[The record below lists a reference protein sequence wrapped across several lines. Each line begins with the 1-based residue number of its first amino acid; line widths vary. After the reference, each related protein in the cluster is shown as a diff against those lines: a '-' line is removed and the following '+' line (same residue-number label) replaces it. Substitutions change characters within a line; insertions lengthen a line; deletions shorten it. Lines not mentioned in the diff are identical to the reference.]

1 MRLAILLMI
10 GLCTSNSLFAE
21 DIKISTC
28 KKNAE
33 TLAYSI
39 TMKHYCG
46 IPQKTDS
53 EFNSYLIDLN
63 KKCMSKYG
71 RDIFVQIGQK
81 SVLSAKAQVE
91 KQGPDTAC
99 DQFSNDYADLL

>member
-28 KKNAE
+28 KDNTDA
-33 TLAYSI
+33 LVYSI

-46 IPQKTDS
+46 ISQKTDS
-53 EFNSYLIDLN
+53 ELNNYLIDLN
-63 KKCMSKYG
+63 KKCISRYG
-71 RDIFVQIGQK
+71 EKVFIKIGQE
-81 SVLSAKAQVE
+81 SVLSAKANRR
-91 KQGPDTAC
+91 
-99 DQFSNDYADLL
+99 SRY